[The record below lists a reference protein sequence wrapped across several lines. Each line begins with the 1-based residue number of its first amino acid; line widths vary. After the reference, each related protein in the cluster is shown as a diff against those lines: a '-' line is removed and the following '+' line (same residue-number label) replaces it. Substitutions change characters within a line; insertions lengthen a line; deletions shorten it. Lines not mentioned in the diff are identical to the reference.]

1 MVGDMTERIYL
12 LRSCNADF
20 SSAHDGSFVWPSTVG
35 AEVEPRAW
43 DPTPEC
49 GNGLHGFV
57 RGEGDSSL
65 ADWSKSAQWL
75 VFSADPADV
84 IDLQG
89 RKAKV
94 RVARVEHVGQGAT
107 GQDRRL
113 DCLAYL
119 DRIGRCGAAAMGVMR
134 QGGDR
139 STLTGG
145 DRSTL
150 TGGYGSTLTGGYR
163 STLTGG
169 YGSTLTGGYRSTL
182 TAKWWDGTR
191 YRITIGYVG
200 EDGIKADK
208 PYRLN
213 DKGKFCEV
221 RSRR

>member
-1 MVGDMTERIYL
+1 MWSSSLETDVSRVYL
-12 LRSCNADF
+12 LRSCNANF
-20 SSAHDGSFVWPSTVG
+20 SSEHDRSFVWPSTVG

-65 ADWSKSAQWL
+65 ADWSESAQWL

-89 RKAKV
+89 KKAKV

-119 DRIGRCGAAAMGVMR
+119 DRIGQCGPMAMGVMR

-145 DRSTL
+145 DYSTL
-150 TGGYGSTLTGGYR
+150 TGGDYSTL
-163 STLTGG
+163 S
-169 YGSTLTGGYRSTL
+169 
-182 TAKWWDGTR
+182 AKWWDGRR

-200 EDGIKADK
+200 EGGIEAGKA
-208 PYRLN
+208 YRLN
-213 DKGKFCEV
+213 GEGKFV
-221 RSRR
+221 PAG

>member
-1 MVGDMTERIYL
+1 MTERIYL

-20 SSAHDGSFVWPSTVG
+20 SSARDRSFVWPSTVG
-35 AEVEPRAW
+35 MEVQPCAW
-43 DPTPEC
+43 NPAPTC
-49 GNGLHGFV
+49 GGGLHGFV
-57 RGEGDSSL
+57 RGEGDASL
-65 ADWSKSAQWL
+65 ADWSKTAQWL

-84 IDLQG
+84 VNIG

-94 RVARVEHVGQGAT
+94 RIARVEHVGQGAA

-119 DRIGRCGAAAMGVMR
+119 DRLGQCGAAAMGVMR
-134 QGGDR
+134 QGGYY

-150 TGGYGSTLTGGYR
+150 TGGDCSTLTGGDGSTLTGEDR
-163 STLTGG
+163 STL
-169 YGSTLTGGYRSTL
+169 SAR
-182 TAKWWDGTR
+182 WWDGAR

-200 EDGIKADK
+200 ENGIEAGK

-221 RSRR
+221 RS